1 MDDPMQASMAAD
13 LEVERRLNDFA
24 RGRLTPSAAS
34 KARSRARVMREA
46 RLAFADQPAGPAAA
60 TATTDLAVVR
70 ARNRRAAMRRGMALL
85 AAAVLSLAVVGGAL
99 AASGAGG
106 PLYGVRIWVETVTLP
121 SDPGARASAEL
132 ARLESRLAEVQAA
145 VRKGDRVAAAAALAA
160 YQQIADEA
168 LAGAGTDQAAIDKLI
183 AALNRHVAVLERVAG
198 QVPPQAAAS
207 IQLNIEK
214 AISHNDA
221 AIQRIEAGSNG
232 NGDGAGSGPAGGD
245 GAQPGAGPAAKPDP
259 TSNAEPTPAPTPK
272 ASPPGH
278 APHETAAPAGGSAG
292 PTPTPKSPPGK
303 ASARPEKTP
312 GKPGG

>member
-1 MDDPMQASMAAD
+1 MQASMAAD

-46 RLAFADQPAGPAAA
+46 RLTFADQAAAPAAA
-60 TATTDLAVVR
+60 TGATELAVVR
-70 ARNRRAAMRRGMALL
+70 ARTRRAAMRRGMALL
-85 AAAVLSLAVVGGAL
+85 AAAVLSLAAVGGAL

-106 PLYGVRIWVETVTLP
+106 PLYGARVWVETVTLP
-121 SDPGARASAEL
+121 SDPGARATAEL
-132 ARLESRLAEVQAA
+132 ARLESRLAEIQAA
-145 VRKGDRVAAAAALAA
+145 VRKGDRTAAAAALAA
-160 YQQIADEA
+160 YEQIADEA

-183 AALNRHVAVLERVAG
+183 AALDRHVAVLERVAG
-198 QVPPQAAAS
+198 QIPPQAAAS

-232 NGDGAGSGPAGGD
+232 NGDGTGPAGGN
-245 GAQPGAGPAAKPDP
+245 GAQPGAGPTAKPHP

-272 ASPPGH
+272 PTPPAH
-278 APHETAAPAGGSAG
+278 APHETAAPAGGTAG
-292 PTPTPKSPPGK
+292 PTPTPKVPPVK
-303 ASARPEKTP
+303 PSARPEKTP
-312 GKPGG
+312 PGKSGG